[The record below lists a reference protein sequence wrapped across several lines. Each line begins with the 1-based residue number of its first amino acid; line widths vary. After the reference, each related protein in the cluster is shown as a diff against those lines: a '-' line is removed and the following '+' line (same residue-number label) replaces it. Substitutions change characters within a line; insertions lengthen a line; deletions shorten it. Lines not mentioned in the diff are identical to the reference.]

1 MWTKINEI
9 MLNNQNLKNLFQ
21 FDLNQLLNQF
31 SVHSLSLFLTY
42 QRLLYSP
49 SVLRTESAWFLSEF
63 DQRSWQPVERKRGRE
78 KKIESQRVREREL
91 EREIE
96 RERRD
101 QNWEV
106 KQ

>member
-1 MWTKINEI
+1 
-9 MLNNQNLKNLFQ
+9 MLNNLNLKNLFQ
-21 FDLNQLLNQF
+21 FDLNQFLNQF

-91 EREIE
+91 EREKRSKLRGKAIG
-96 RERRD
+96 R
-101 QNWEV
+101 
-106 KQ
+106 